1 MAYAMKFPNLVD
13 RLVSLDASPIDRN
26 RLPHLNASSERMIEE
41 AMKLGSLQGMPLK
54 EAIKKIKHEVKDKVL
69 QTALLFNL
77 NADGTFQVNLEAIA
91 EN

>member
-54 EAIKKIKHEVKDKVL
+54 EAIKKIKHEVKD
-69 QTALLFNL
+69 
-77 NADGTFQVNLEAIA
+77 
-91 EN
+91 